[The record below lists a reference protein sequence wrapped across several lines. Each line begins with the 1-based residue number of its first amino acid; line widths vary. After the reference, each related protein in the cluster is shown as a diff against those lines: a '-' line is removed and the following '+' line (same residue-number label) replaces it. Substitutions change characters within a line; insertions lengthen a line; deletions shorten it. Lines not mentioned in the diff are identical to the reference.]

1 MLPELPAKA
10 AYILINNPAR
20 RNALC
25 LATLRDLR
33 DQLTRALTSPLTGR
47 PLLLPP
53 FRPQLLPAFERAA
66 GLPPKPWPEGPDSTA
81 KKRKKRKK
89 KMQKQAPNTTT
100 TTTTTDEDDDLT
112 WLVDPA
118 AWNHHRD
125 GLPSVLVLRS
135 SVPSSR
141 VFSSGHDLRELST
154 LSPDDVRATFALC
167 ADVMSL
173 LRRSPAPVVC
183 AVEGLAT
190 AAGMQLAL
198 TADLVVARGRRLRG
212 VDEDPAAAAR
222 FQLPGARLGLPC
234 TSPATAVARRL
245 PPAVALRMLMTAEP
259 VPAEQLAEWCGAAVE
274 AVGGGR
280 GGRAFE
286 ARVALTVARLA
297 GAAAQPAALAKW
309 AFWTQVGMG
318 DGGGGGYEGAARWA
332 GRVMA
337 VHATSAEAREGVAA
351 FLDKRSPAW
360 VS

>member
-89 KMQKQAPNTTT
+89 KMQKQAPNTTA
-100 TTTTTDEDDDLT
+100 TTTDEDDDPT

-118 AWNHHRD
+118 AWNHHRA

-198 TADLVVARGRRLRG
+198 TADLVV
-212 VDEDPAAAAR
+212 
-222 FQLPGARLGLPC
+222 
-234 TSPATAVARRL
+234 
-245 PPAVALRMLMTAEP
+245 
-259 VPAEQLAEWCGAAVE
+259 
-274 AVGGGR
+274 
-280 GGRAFE
+280 
-286 ARVALTVARLA
+286 
-297 GAAAQPAALAKW
+297 
-309 AFWTQVGMG
+309 GMG

-360 VS
+360 TVKEKKNYGGSPVRGTMFPGPRATQAQASPSRRALAGTVLHKRKCLLR

>member
-1 MLPELPAKA
+1 MLPKLPAKA

-20 RNALC
+20 RNALS

-33 DQLTRALTSPLTGR
+33 DQLTRSLTSPLTGR

-53 FRPQLLPAFERAA
+53 FRPSILPALERAA
-66 GLPPKPWPEGPDSTA
+66 GLPPKHWPEPGSPDE
-81 KKRKKRKK
+81 
-89 KMQKQAPNTTT
+89 QQQQAPNSNKN
-100 TTTTTDEDDDLT
+100 TDDDDDLA

-118 AWNHHRD
+118 AWRRHRAA
-125 GLPSVLVLRS
+125 LPSVLVLRS
-135 SVPSSR
+135 STPSSA
-141 VFSSGHDLRELST
+141 VFSSGHDLRELSALGT
-154 LSPDDVRATFALC
+154 PDDVRATFALC

-198 TADLVVARGRRLRG
+198 TADLVVARGRHG
-212 VDEDPAAAAR
+212 HGHDDPTNPADTAAAR

-245 PPAVALRMLMTAEP
+245 PPAAALRMLLTAEP
-259 VPAEQLAEWCGAAVE
+259 VSAEQLAQSSGAVE
-274 AVGGGR
+274 AVAGGAA
-280 GGRAFE
+280 AFE
-286 ARVALTVARLA
+286 ARVAQTVADLA

-309 AFWTQVGMG
+309 AFWTQVGMRGGDG
-318 DGGGGGYEGAARWA
+318 DGGDGYEGAARWA

-337 VHATSAEAREGVAA
+337 VHAASAEAREGMAA
-351 FLDKRSPAW
+351 FLGKRSPGW